1 MKAAV
6 LHEVN
11 KPLVIEEVG
20 VRKPG
25 PREVLLRT
33 SCAGLCH
40 SDLHFIEGLYPHP
53 LPAVLGHESAGI
65 VEEVGSDV
73 TYVKKG
79 DHVVTCLSVFCG
91 TCEQCLSGRPAIC
104 TNTEVKLPPG
114 VSTRMTWNKTGPIH
128 QFLNMSSFAEQ
139 MLVHENALVKIRQ
152 DMPLDRAA
160 LIGCGVITG
169 VGAIFNTAKV
179 GPGETVVVIG
189 CGGIGMAAINGAA
202 IVGAGRIIA
211 VDNNP
216 VKLQLAT
223 KLGATD
229 IVDVKN
235 GDPVE
240 QVKELTKGQVHHAI
254 EAVGSK
260 VTAEQAF
267 QMLGPAGVATIIG
280 MIPFGTKIELHG
292 FEFLRGEKKI
302 QGSSMGSNRFRIDM
316 PRLVEHYLKGRLH
329 LDDWISAR
337 IKLPEINDG
346 FANMKAGKVLRSV
359 IMFDA

>member
-1 MKAAV
+1 VRCCCERRVPGYATPTFTSSRGSTHIRY
-6 LHEVN
+6 L
-11 KPLVIEEVG
+11 PSLVTSLLASS
-20 VRKPG
+20 RK
-25 PREVLLRT
+25 
-33 SCAGLCH
+33 
-40 SDLHFIEGLYPHP
+40 
-53 LPAVLGHESAGI
+53 SA
-65 VEEVGSDV
+65 
-73 TYVKKG
+73 
-79 DHVVTCLSVFCG
+79 
-91 TCEQCLSGRPAIC
+91 
-104 TNTEVKLPPG
+104 
-114 VSTRMTWNKTGPIH
+114 GPIH
-128 QFLNMSSFAEQ
+128 QFINMSSFAEQ
-139 MLVHENALVKIRQ
+139 MLVHENAVVKIRE

-160 LIGCGVITG
+160 LIGCGVMTG

-179 GPGETVVVIG
+179 APGETVVVIG

-229 IVDVKN
+229 IVDVRN

-254 EAVGSK
+254 EAVGAK
-260 VTAEQAF
+260 ITAEQAF
-267 QMLGPAGVATIIG
+267 QMLGPGGVATIIG

-292 FEFLRGEKKI
+292 FDFLRGEKKV

-316 PRLVEHYLKGRLH
+316 PRLVEHYLKGRLY

-337 IKLPEINDG
+337 IKLTEINEG
-346 FANMKAGKVLRSV
+346 FANMKSGKVLRSV